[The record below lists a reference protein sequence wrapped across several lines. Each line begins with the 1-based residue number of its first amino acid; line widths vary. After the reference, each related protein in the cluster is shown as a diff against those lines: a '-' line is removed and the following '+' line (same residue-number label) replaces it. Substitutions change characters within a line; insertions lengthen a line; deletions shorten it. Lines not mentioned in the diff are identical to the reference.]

1 MSDGVEVNRENC
13 LGNNKLIMY
22 IGGEVMEIA
31 SFKIEPYLIYL
42 IYTSVL
48 ALTLILVVP
57 KPEIRRLAFS
67 GIFLEL
73 FLIC

>member
-1 MSDGVEVNRENC
+1 
-13 LGNNKLIMY
+13 
-22 IGGEVMEIA
+22 MEIA